1 MEDGEIE
8 EGEIAE
14 EEEEVAPPPAT
25 ALSPPVYSSSSTGS
39 TASAVDALAPPAP
52 VRYQGFSKFLEK
64 DTEQPPLPVPVAK
77 KVERPQGTV
86 TGTVHRVK
94 QSGTRSSRGQVSAP
108 ELADRI
114 PFSSQLRDR

>member
-1 MEDGEIE
+1 MSRRLLFLRAPTMEDGEIE

-39 TASAVDALAPPAP
+39 ASAVDALAPPAP

-64 DTEQPPLPVPVAK
+64 DTEQPPLPVPVAR
-77 KVERPQGTV
+77 VERPRGTV

-94 QSGTRSSRGQVSAP
+94 QSAP
-108 ELADRI
+108 G
-114 PFSSQLRDR
+114 P